1 MSGNPGREGE
11 FRRAGAAAPDT
22 DQKIAA
28 RLEDTKFISIAF
40 SDNSRGIPEA
50 DLKHIFEPF
59 FYSKTGEGG
68 TGLGLS
74 VTYALVQEIKGT
86 ISVQSQLGKGT
97 RFNIRIP
104 LDADQNNPKDSS
116 AKRKTEL

>member
-1 MSGNPGREGE
+1 MKAKLSVVLIS
-11 FRRAGAAAPDT
+11 
-22 DQKIAA
+22 IAA
-28 RLEDTKFISIAF
+28 IIIASSVAF

-68 TGLGLS
+68 TGIGLS

-86 ISVQSQLGKGT
+86 ISVQSQPGKGT

-104 LDADQNNPKDSS
+104 LDADQDKDPGP
-116 AKRKTEL
+116 